1 VARHAEIA
9 GGGIAGLGLGMMLA
23 RRGWTVRIHER
34 SPGIREIGS
43 GIALRNNCVE
53 VFEHYGVFPRLAPH
67 GTMLKVEK
75 HLDRRGRFLQAR
87 SMAGHHRTFV
97 MPRQT
102 LVDVMAAVARESGAE
117 IVTNSLIAG
126 ADLDGALIGE
136 DGRRYPA
143 DLVVGADGVR
153 SRTRA
158 SLPIGARFEE
168 YPTKVGRWLLEG
180 QAFTEDN
187 TQFEVWSGDRRVGIM
202 PCGTGQSYIYTVMP
216 ARDQG
221 ACAMPIDADNWSAA
235 FPRLNALFAALNAAE
250 GSLVIYPLVTA
261 PSWSAGRVALV
272 GDAAH
277 GMPPTLGQGVGLA
290 MINCHALAELV
301 TRSENIEQALEVW
314 ESSVRFLSDAT
325 RRWAIRYDRF
335 TRHWPRP
342 LRMFRPQVI
351 RAVGRI
357 KMLNERMR
365 IADRGLALTNFSLER
380 P

>member
-1 VARHAEIA
+1 
-9 GGGIAGLGLGMMLA
+9 MMLA

-34 SPGIREIGS
+34 SPGIREVGS
-43 GIALRNNCVE
+43 GISLRNNCVE

-67 GTMLKVEK
+67 GSMLTTEK
-75 HLDRRGRFLQAR
+75 HFDRRGRFLQER

-97 MPRQT
+97 MGRQT

-117 IVTNSLIAG
+117 IITNSLIVG
-126 ADLDGALIGE
+126 ADPAGALIDE
-136 DGRRYPA
+136 NGRRYPA
-143 DLVVGADGVR
+143 ELAVAADGVR

-158 SLPIGARFEE
+158 SLPIGAHFKE
-168 YPTKVGRWLLEG
+168 YPTKVNRWLLEG
-180 QAFTEDN
+180 RAFTEDH
-187 TQFEVWSGDRRVGIM
+187 TQFEVWSGDRRVGIL
-202 PCGTGQSYIYTVMP
+202 PCGASQTYIYTVMP
-216 ARDQG
+216 AQDQG
-221 ACAMPIDADNWSAA
+221 ACAMPLDADNWSAA
-235 FPRLNALFAALNAAE
+235 FPKLSALFAALNAAE
-250 GSLVIYPLVTA
+250 GSQVIYPLVTA
-261 PSWSAGRVALV
+261 PRWSAGRVALV

-277 GMPPTLGQGVGLA
+277 GMPPTLGQGVGLS

-301 TRSENIEQALEVW
+301 TQSDDIEQALEKW

-335 TRHWPRP
+335 TRHWPRS
-342 LRMFRPQVI
+342 LRMFRPTVI

-365 IADRGLALTNFSLER
+365 IADRGLALTKFNLQR